1 MKGLVFAFV
10 FGASTL
16 CVAADPHAVYFADS
30 KSIIIDVPAKTTSAK
45 DIYGAL
51 YKAVDDFD
59 VLVQS
64 FGRTSFVDM
73 GTGQHS
79 RFRIAV
85 QELDPK
91 TKYSLRLFEYPSASG
106 TLFFDLAVE
115 RSLVASIRQGAQ
127 CPNGVE
133 IRLSAPTSTPGES
146 KDSIRNLY
154 SWFPTINHSQPIAA
168 GSLKKEEGRKESVTF
183 SELSFAPAEE
193 SRAERDGTAILCLK
207 SEESLPVDDG
217 KLTIQVVQS
226 PPDVLQGAINAK
238 FKGEKALAFA
248 DSDKD
253 VGKRALEKNLDAEL
267 TFASSVKTD
276 DTTKVRSRSNEGVLD
291 LRLAPW
297 LNLLQVP
304 ATVGNTL
311 RYFTPIYFDAKVSTG
326 KISDDTLSAN
336 RVAIGS
342 QYEWRII
349 PDTSRNT
356 MHRLIAEIKHLSDRD
371 FRQLEFDSS
380 VSYSLMFDPLYQP
393 LKWREKDDEKAWFG
407 WTVTPTIEF
416 EVGKTYK
423 RRNPAPAVKPS
434 DTVRRFGNG
443 LDLRFDFTKY
453 VVVIISDKYF
463 VRSEAVDTDL
473 FHNHFKAE
481 LQLPVAKPFR
491 NSGQSLT
498 ISFERGNVPPFAT
511 PDVNAVKI
519 GYQFSSTRWFGQSR

>member
-1 MKGLVFAFV
+1 MKGVVFAFL
-10 FGASTL
+10 FSASTL
-16 CVAADPHAVYFADS
+16 CVAADPHAVYIADS
-30 KSIIIDVPAKTTSAK
+30 KSIILDVPTKSTSAK

-51 YKAVDDFD
+51 YKTVDDSE

-64 FGRTSFVDM
+64 FGRTSLIDI
-73 GTGQHS
+73 GTGEHS
-79 RFRIAV
+79 RFQITVAD
-85 QELDPK
+85 LDPK

-106 TLFFDLAVE
+106 TLFFDLPLE
-115 RSLVASIRQGAQ
+115 HSLVASIRQGAQ

-133 IRLSAPTSTPGES
+133 IRLSAPNSTAGES
-146 KDSIRNLY
+146 KASIRNLY
-154 SWFPTINHSQPIAA
+154 SWFSIINHSQPIAI
-168 GSLKKEEGRKESVTF
+168 GSLKKEDGRKENVTF
-183 SELSFAPAEE
+183 SELLIRPPNE
-193 SRAERDGTAILCLK
+193 SQAERDGTVILCFK
-207 SEESLPVDDG
+207 NTDSLPVDDG
-217 KLTIQVVQS
+217 KLTIQVAQS

-297 LNLLQVP
+297 LNRLRVP
-304 ATVGNTL
+304 VTAGNTL

-326 KISDDTLSAN
+326 KISEDTLSAN

-349 PDTSRNT
+349 PDFSRNT

-371 FRQLEFDSS
+371 FKQLEFDSS
-380 VSYSLMFDPLYQP
+380 VSYSLMFNPLYQP
-393 LKWREKDDEKAWFG
+393 LKWREKDNEEAWFG
-407 WTVTPTIEF
+407 WTVTPTVEF
-416 EVGKTYK
+416 EVGQTYN

-443 LDLRFDFTKY
+443 LDLQFDITKY
-453 VVVIISDKYF
+453 VVVLISDKYF
-463 VRSEAVDTDL
+463 VRGEAVDTDL

-481 LQLPVAKPFR
+481 LQLPLAKPFR

-511 PDVNAVKI
+511 PDIDAVKI